1 MTAISNESQNGS
13 QSKGITDERID
24 QAEIDELLDDERT
37 DRSDLSTNE
46 TFEILK
52 NRRRRAV
59 LKYLDDVGGHATL
72 DTIAEHV
79 AAEENDID
87 TNQLSSQQRKRV
99 YIGLYQV
106 HLPKM
111 DDLGIIEYDQ
121 DRGTVELGDISELRP
136 YLYDEKGGVE
146 SRLRSLTAT
155 LVGGIVMVG
164 TLGTAPAAID
174 PTVLL
179 ALLGSVTLL
188 AIGLYPTITGSRD
201 G

>member
-1 MTAISNESQNGS
+1 M
-13 QSKGITDERID
+13 
-24 QAEIDELLDDERT
+24 
-37 DRSDLSTNE
+37 
-46 TFEILK
+46 
-52 NRRRRAV
+52 
-59 LKYLDDVGGHATL
+59 LKYLDDVGGDATL

-121 DRGTVELGDISELRP
+121 DRGTVELEDISELRP
-136 YLYDEKGGVE
+136 YLYDEKSGVE

-155 LVGGIVMVG
+155 VVGGIVMLG

>member
-1 MTAISNESQNGS
+1 MTTSNTSQTGS
-13 QSKGITDERID
+13 PSKRIADEKID
-24 QAEIDELLDDERT
+24 QSELVELLDDERT
-37 DRSDLSTNE
+37 DCNDLSTSE

-72 DTIAEHV
+72 GTIAEHV
-79 AAEENDID
+79 AAKENDID

-111 DDLGIIEYDQ
+111 DGLGLIEYDQ
-121 DRGTVELGDISELRP
+121 DRGSVALKDISELRS
-136 YLYDEKGGVE
+136 YLYNETGGVE
-146 SRLRSLTAT
+146 WRVRSLIAT
-155 LVGGIVMVG
+155 LVGGIVMIG

-179 ALLGSVTLL
+179 ALLGSITLL

-201 G
+201 S

>member
-13 QSKGITDERID
+13 RPKGITDERID

-79 AAEENDID
+79 AAEENGID

-121 DRGTVELGDISELRP
+121 DRGTVELEDISELRP
-136 YLYDEKGGVE
+136 YLYDEKSGVE

-155 LVGGIVMVG
+155 VVGGIVMLG

>member
-1 MTAISNESQNGS
+1 MTAISNESQNSS

-121 DRGTVELGDISELRP
+121 DRGTVELGEISELRP

-155 LVGGIVMVG
+155 VVGGIVMLG